1 MGRRARGGGGGGG
14 GRRWP
19 AALLLLALALP
30 AARPRGLYAPGGP
43 LELLGAGTAERRLLR
58 SPSAWAVE
66 FFASWC
72 GHCVH
77 FAPTWRA
84 LAADLREW
92 RPAVTIAA
100 LDCADEA
107 NQQVCADFG
116 ITGFPTLKFFRAFS
130 KKAEDGIRI
139 AIPSSTVRDLRHSI
153 ITNLEQSQ
161 DAWPPACPPLEPASP
176 EEVRSFFQRNNVR
189 YLALIFEKSDSFV
202 GREVTLDMLQYEN
215 IAVRRVLSSE
225 EELVKKFGV
234 TTFPSGYLLLSN
246 GSFSRLPV
254 HMEARSFYTYYLRT
268 LSGVTR
274 GSYKLNVTS
283 STSNVTGASQ
293 PKHADRSKVYMADL
307 ESALHYS
314 LRVEATRAAAL
325 SGSALSALKCYV
337 ALLAKHFPGRPF
349 VRTYLRSL
357 DGWLR
362 NWTEPELPRAVLKE
376 ALKNQGDASHP
387 AVLPANV
394 TWVGCQGSEPHF
406 RGYPCSLWTLFHL
419 LTVQALRSG
428 PDEELPLEVLS
439 TMRCYVKSFFG
450 CRECAQHFEA
460 MAAGSVEKVRGRE
473 EAALWLWSHH
483 NEVNARLAGSDTE
496 DPKFPKL
503 QWPPPD
509 LCPLCHREES
519 GVHAWDEP
527 AVLRFL
533 KDHFS
538 PANIRPDYTESDAD
552 LLARESREPGPPAD
566 TRLSTSRPPEG
577 EVEREKEEEEEEEEK
592 EAEKPNEEGAEGE
605 GGAPERPGSSE
616 PRRPSIVRMNP
627 KPRETEE
634 DIVDLDSFSE
644 RHFRSKALRAA
655 AAGRR
660 RRLSKRDTI
669 PLQRAPGGPRDAAA
683 GWERPRL
690 GSWRRGG
697 PDEEEEEAGA
707 GLRRSQWF
715 RVLGLGFSRVDISL
729 CVVLYFLS
737 SMCLL
742 GMYTFFRLRTRSRK
756 GRPGFPVA

>member
-1 MGRRARGGGGGGG
+1 
-14 GRRWP
+14 
-19 AALLLLALALP
+19 LP
-30 AARPRGLYAPGGP
+30 VARPRGLYSATDP
-43 LELLGAGTAERRLLR
+43 LELLGTGAEGRLLG

-84 LAADLREW
+84 LGHGIREW
-92 RPAVTIAA
+92 RPAVMLAA
-100 LDCADEA
+100 IDCADEA

-139 AIPSSTVRDLRHSI
+139 TNPSATVEDLRHAI

-161 DAWPPACPPLEPASP
+161 DAWPPACPPLEPASA
-176 EEVRSFFQRNNVR
+176 EEVRTFFQRNKDQ

-202 GREVTLDMLQYEN
+202 GREVALDMLQYEN
-215 IAVRRVLSSE
+215 VAVRRVLSSE
-225 EELVKKFGV
+225 EELVEKFGV
-234 TTFPSGYLLLSN
+234 TTFPSGYLLLRN

-274 GSYKLNVTS
+274 GSYKLNT
-283 STSNVTGASQ
+283 TIGASNETAASQ
-293 PKHADRSKVYMADL
+293 PKRADRFKVYMADL
-307 ESALHYS
+307 ESTLHYS

-325 SGSALSALKCYV
+325 SGAQLAAFKCYV
-337 ALLAKHFPGRPF
+337 ATLVKYFPGRPC
-349 VRTYLRSL
+349 VQTYLQSL
-357 DGWLR
+357 DGWLK
-362 NWTEPELPRAVLKE
+362 NWTEPELPRSTLKE
-376 ALKNQGDASHP
+376 AMKNNRDASHP
-387 AVLPANV
+387 AVLPTNV

-406 RGYPCSLWTLFHL
+406 RGYPCGLWTIFHL
-419 LTVQALRSG
+419 LTVQAAQSG
-428 PDEELPLEVLS
+428 PDKELPLEVLN
-439 TMRCYVKSFFG
+439 TMRCYVRHFFG

-460 MAAGSVEKVRGRE
+460 MAAESMDQVAGRE
-473 EAALWLWSHH
+473 EAVFWLWSHH
-483 NEVNARLAGSDTE
+483 NEVNARLAGGDTE

-509 LCPLCHREES
+509 MCPQCHKEER

-527 AVLRFL
+527 AVLAFL
-533 KDHFS
+533 KAHFAL
-538 PANIRPDYTESDAD
+538 ANIYPDYSEADPIPMAGEGMVARSGTEIP
-552 LLARESREPGPPAD
+552 RED
-566 TRLSTSRPPEG
+566 
-577 EVEREKEEEEEEEEK
+577 REKEEEEEK
-592 EAEKPNEEGAEGE
+592 ETEGE
-605 GGAPERPGSSE
+605 ARAPERPGSPE

-627 KPRETEE
+627 KLREVGE

-644 RHFRSKALRAA
+644 QHFKSQALRA

-669 PLQRAPGGPRDAAA
+669 ALPQDAGVGRDRRRAPGVLVR
-683 GWERPRL
+683 
-690 GSWRRGG
+690 
-697 PDEEEEEAGA
+697 EEEEEAGESM
-707 GLRRSQWF
+707 RRSPWL
-715 RVLGLGFSRVDISL
+715 RVLGLGFSRLDISL
-729 CVVLYFLS
+729 CIALYFLS

-742 GMYTFFRLRTRSRK
+742 GMYTFFRLRTRARK
-756 GRPGFPVA
+756 GRSGFPVA